1 MSSNAIV
8 NYTKEFAMSFI
19 SATFVVLIPISL
31 LIGIVGVITTAIY
44 HSMVP
49 RPGRSLYLILT
60 EASSSIT
67 IVINALL
74 LSIVLLQLQNRPVSY
89 LISYSYLIIYSVLGI
104 ISCALGIT
112 ALSIRPSEEE
122 DTRLSDAVHGLL
134 WTTVVLQA
142 TCVLGIIL
150 FILYLLDLE

>member
-19 SATFVVLIPISL
+19 SATFFVLIPISL

-74 LSIVLLQLQNRPVSY
+74 LSILLLQLQNRPV
-89 LISYSYLIIYSVLGI
+89 SYLIIYSVLGI

-150 FILYLLDLE
+150 FILYLLNVIDLE

>member
-8 NYTKEFAMSFI
+8 HFTEHFI
-19 SATFVVLIPISL
+19 DTTFFVLFPLSL
-31 LIGIVGVITTAIY
+31 IIGIVGTITTAIY

-49 RPGRSLYLILT
+49 RPGKSLYLILT

-67 IVINALL
+67 IVINVSL
-74 LSIVLLQLQNRPVSY
+74 LSIVVLLMDKKKPLYVFQ
-89 LISYSYLIIYSVLGI
+89 IYSVLGI

-122 DTRLSDAVHGLL
+122 KTRLSDAVHGLL

-142 TCVLGIIL
+142 LCVLIIIL
-150 FILYLLDLE
+150 TILIILDVIR